1 MGFRTVVVNSRSKL
15 ECRLNFLIVRG
26 ETEKRIYINEIN
38 TLIVQS
44 TAVSLTAALLSELVR
59 NNVKVVFCDEKCNP
73 SSELLPYY
81 GSHNTSK
88 RIKIQTGWTQ
98 EIKDEVWKV
107 LIAKKITSQSELLK
121 KRGFETESIMLEEYA
136 ADVTPGDKT
145 NREGHSAKVYFN
157 CILPEG
163 VTRRGGGFIN
173 GCLNYG
179 YAVLLSAINREIVA
193 SGYMT
198 QIGVWHDNEFN
209 EFNLGSDMIED
220 TLKVCGVKP
229 SKNYDTLIEKLVCY
243 INIFIELKSVSFFVL
258 VGFRDVLSDE
268 DLIALIDHCK
278 LNKVGLFF
286 LESGK
291 CRKRLQ
297 EERKIIITE
306 DLCEIVEN
314 IA

>member
-107 LIAKKITSQSELLK
+107 LIVKKITSQSELLK

-145 NREGHSAKVYFN
+145 NREGHAAKVYFN

-209 EFNLGSDMIED
+209 EFNLGSDMIEPLRTIID
-220 TLKVCGVKP
+220 ETALTIEPCDATFKHTMAGALNYEVTFADKKTTLDVAVRQ
-229 SKNYDTLIEKLVCY
+229 YV
-243 INIFIELKSVSFFVL
+243 KSVLYALEVNDPDEVTFPE
-258 VGFRDVLSDE
+258 DV
-268 DLIALIDHCK
+268 
-278 LNKVGLFF
+278 
-286 LESGK
+286 
-291 CRKRLQ
+291 
-297 EERKIIITE
+297 KISHE
-306 DLCEIVEN
+306 
-314 IA
+314 

>member
-145 NREGHSAKVYFN
+145 NREGHAAKVYFN

-209 EFNLGSDMIED
+209 EFNLGSDIIEPLRTIID
-220 TLKVCGVKP
+220 ETAL
-229 SKNYDTLIEKLVCY
+229 T
-243 INIFIELKSVSFFVL
+243 IELGDATFKHTMAGALNYEVTFADKKTTLDVAVRQYVKSVLYALEVNDPGEVTFPE
-258 VGFRDVLSDE
+258 DV
-268 DLIALIDHCK
+268 
-278 LNKVGLFF
+278 
-286 LESGK
+286 
-291 CRKRLQ
+291 
-297 EERKIIITE
+297 KISHE
-306 DLCEIVEN
+306 
-314 IA
+314 

>member
-107 LIAKKITSQSELLK
+107 LIAKKITFQSELLK

-145 NREGHSAKVYFN
+145 NREGHAAKVYFN

-209 EFNLGSDMIED
+209 EFNLGSDMIEPLRTIID
-220 TLKVCGVKP
+220 ETALTIEPGDATFKHTMAGALNYEVTFADKKTTLDVAVRQ
-229 SKNYDTLIEKLVCY
+229 YV
-243 INIFIELKSVSFFVL
+243 KSVLYALEVNDPDEVTFPE
-258 VGFRDVLSDE
+258 DV
-268 DLIALIDHCK
+268 
-278 LNKVGLFF
+278 
-286 LESGK
+286 
-291 CRKRLQ
+291 
-297 EERKIIITE
+297 KISYE
-306 DLCEIVEN
+306 
-314 IA
+314 

>member
-145 NREGHSAKVYFN
+145 NREGHAAKVYFN

-209 EFNLGSDMIED
+209 EFNLGSDMIEPLRTIID
-220 TLKVCGVKP
+220 ETALTIEPGDATFKHTMAGALNYEVTFADKKTTLDVAVRQ
-229 SKNYDTLIEKLVCY
+229 YV
-243 INIFIELKSVSFFVL
+243 KSVLYALEVNDPDEVTFPE
-258 VGFRDVLSDE
+258 DV
-268 DLIALIDHCK
+268 
-278 LNKVGLFF
+278 
-286 LESGK
+286 
-291 CRKRLQ
+291 
-297 EERKIIITE
+297 KISHE
-306 DLCEIVEN
+306 
-314 IA
+314 

>member
-107 LIAKKITSQSELLK
+107 LITKKITSQSELLK

-145 NREGHSAKVYFN
+145 NREGHAAKVYFN

-209 EFNLGSDMIED
+209 EFNLGSDMIEPLRTIID
-220 TLKVCGVKP
+220 ETALTIEPGDATFKHTMAGALNYEVTFADKKTTLDVAVRQ
-229 SKNYDTLIEKLVCY
+229 YV
-243 INIFIELKSVSFFVL
+243 KSVLYALEVNDPDEVTFPE
-258 VGFRDVLSDE
+258 DV
-268 DLIALIDHCK
+268 
-278 LNKVGLFF
+278 
-286 LESGK
+286 
-291 CRKRLQ
+291 
-297 EERKIIITE
+297 KISHE
-306 DLCEIVEN
+306 
-314 IA
+314 

>member
-121 KRGFETESIMLEEYA
+121 KRGFETESIMIEEYA

-145 NREGHSAKVYFN
+145 NREGHAAKVYFN

-209 EFNLGSDMIED
+209 EFNLGSDMIEPLRTIID
-220 TLKVCGVKP
+220 ETALTIEPGDATFKHTMAGALNYEVTFADKKTTLDVAVRQ
-229 SKNYDTLIEKLVCY
+229 YV
-243 INIFIELKSVSFFVL
+243 KSVLYALEVNDPDEVTFPE
-258 VGFRDVLSDE
+258 DV
-268 DLIALIDHCK
+268 
-278 LNKVGLFF
+278 
-286 LESGK
+286 
-291 CRKRLQ
+291 
-297 EERKIIITE
+297 KISHE
-306 DLCEIVEN
+306 
-314 IA
+314 

>member
-98 EIKDEVWKV
+98 DIKDEVWKV

-145 NREGHSAKVYFN
+145 NREGHAAKVYFN

-209 EFNLGSDMIED
+209 EFNLGSDMIEPLRTIID
-220 TLKVCGVKP
+220 ETALTIEPGDATFKHTMAGALNYEVTFADKKTTLDVAVRQ
-229 SKNYDTLIEKLVCY
+229 YV
-243 INIFIELKSVSFFVL
+243 KSVLYALEVNDPDEVTFPE
-258 VGFRDVLSDE
+258 DV
-268 DLIALIDHCK
+268 
-278 LNKVGLFF
+278 
-286 LESGK
+286 
-291 CRKRLQ
+291 
-297 EERKIIITE
+297 KISHE
-306 DLCEIVEN
+306 
-314 IA
+314 

>member
-145 NREGHSAKVYFN
+145 NREGHAAKVYFN

-163 VTRRGGGFIN
+163 VTRRGSGFIN

-209 EFNLGSDMIED
+209 EFNLGSDIIEPLRTIID
-220 TLKVCGVKP
+220 ETALTIEPGDATFKHTMAGALNYEVTFADKKTTLDVAVRQ
-229 SKNYDTLIEKLVCY
+229 YV
-243 INIFIELKSVSFFVL
+243 KSVLYALEVNDPDEVTFPE
-258 VGFRDVLSDE
+258 DV
-268 DLIALIDHCK
+268 
-278 LNKVGLFF
+278 
-286 LESGK
+286 
-291 CRKRLQ
+291 
-297 EERKIIITE
+297 KISHE
-306 DLCEIVEN
+306 
-314 IA
+314 

>member
-136 ADVTPGDKT
+136 ADVAPGDKT
-145 NREGHSAKVYFN
+145 NREGHAAKVYFN

-209 EFNLGSDMIED
+209 EFNLGSDMIEPLRTIID
-220 TLKVCGVKP
+220 ETALTIEPGDATFKHTMAGALNYEVTFADKKTTLDVAVRQ
-229 SKNYDTLIEKLVCY
+229 YV
-243 INIFIELKSVSFFVL
+243 KSVLYALEVNDPDEVTFPE
-258 VGFRDVLSDE
+258 DV
-268 DLIALIDHCK
+268 
-278 LNKVGLFF
+278 
-286 LESGK
+286 
-291 CRKRLQ
+291 
-297 EERKIIITE
+297 KISHE
-306 DLCEIVEN
+306 
-314 IA
+314 

>member
-88 RIKIQTGWTQ
+88 RIKIQTGWAQ

-145 NREGHSAKVYFN
+145 NREGHAAKVYFN

-209 EFNLGSDMIED
+209 EFNLGSDMIEPLRTIID
-220 TLKVCGVKP
+220 ETALTIEPGDATFKHTMAGALNYEVTFADKKTTLDVAVRQ
-229 SKNYDTLIEKLVCY
+229 YV
-243 INIFIELKSVSFFVL
+243 KSVLYALEVNDPDEVTFPE
-258 VGFRDVLSDE
+258 DV
-268 DLIALIDHCK
+268 
-278 LNKVGLFF
+278 
-286 LESGK
+286 
-291 CRKRLQ
+291 
-297 EERKIIITE
+297 KISHE
-306 DLCEIVEN
+306 
-314 IA
+314 

>member
-145 NREGHSAKVYFN
+145 NREGHAAKVYFN

-209 EFNLGSDMIED
+209 EFNLGSDMIEPLRTIID
-220 TLKVCGVKP
+220 ETALTIEPGDAAFKHTMAGALNYEVTFADKKTTLDVAVRQ
-229 SKNYDTLIEKLVCY
+229 YV
-243 INIFIELKSVSFFVL
+243 KSVLYALEVNDPDEVTFPE
-258 VGFRDVLSDE
+258 DV
-268 DLIALIDHCK
+268 
-278 LNKVGLFF
+278 
-286 LESGK
+286 
-291 CRKRLQ
+291 
-297 EERKIIITE
+297 KISHE
-306 DLCEIVEN
+306 
-314 IA
+314 

>member
-145 NREGHSAKVYFN
+145 NREGHAAKVYFN

-209 EFNLGSDMIED
+209 EFNLGSDMIEPLRTIID
-220 TLKVCGVKP
+220 ETALTIEPGDATFKHTMAGAL
-229 SKNYDTLIEKLVCY
+229 NYEVTFADKKTTFDVAVRQY
-243 INIFIELKSVSFFVL
+243 VKSVLYALEVNDPDEVTFPE
-258 VGFRDVLSDE
+258 DV
-268 DLIALIDHCK
+268 
-278 LNKVGLFF
+278 
-286 LESGK
+286 
-291 CRKRLQ
+291 
-297 EERKIIITE
+297 KISHE
-306 DLCEIVEN
+306 
-314 IA
+314 

>member
-145 NREGHSAKVYFN
+145 NREGHAAKVYFN

-209 EFNLGSDMIED
+209 EFNLGSDMIEPLRTIID
-220 TLKVCGVKP
+220 ETALTIEPGDATFKHTMAGALNYEVTFADKKTTL
-229 SKNYDTLIEKLVCY
+229 
-243 INIFIELKSVSFFVL
+243 
-258 VGFRDVLSDE
+258 DV
-268 DLIALIDHCK
+268 A
-278 LNKVGLFF
+278 V
-286 LESGK
+286 
-291 CRKRLQ
+291 RQ
-297 EERKIIITE
+297 Y
-306 DLCEIVEN
+306 V
-314 IA
+314 

>member
-88 RIKIQTGWTQ
+88 RIKIQIGWTQ

-145 NREGHSAKVYFN
+145 NREGHAAKVYFN

-209 EFNLGSDMIED
+209 EFNLGSDMIEPLRTIID
-220 TLKVCGVKP
+220 ETALTIEPGDATFKHTMAGALNYEVTFADKKTTLDVAVRQ
-229 SKNYDTLIEKLVCY
+229 YV
-243 INIFIELKSVSFFVL
+243 KSVLYALEVNDPDEVTFPE
-258 VGFRDVLSDE
+258 DV
-268 DLIALIDHCK
+268 
-278 LNKVGLFF
+278 
-286 LESGK
+286 
-291 CRKRLQ
+291 
-297 EERKIIITE
+297 KISHE
-306 DLCEIVEN
+306 
-314 IA
+314 

>member
-73 SSELLPYY
+73 SSELLLYY

-145 NREGHSAKVYFN
+145 NREGHAAKVYFN

-163 VTRRGGGFIN
+163 VTRRGSGFIN

-209 EFNLGSDMIED
+209 EFNLGSDMIEPLRTIID
-220 TLKVCGVKP
+220 ETALTIEPGDATFKHTMAGALNYEVTFADKKTTLDVAVRQ
-229 SKNYDTLIEKLVCY
+229 YV
-243 INIFIELKSVSFFVL
+243 KSVLYALEVNDPNEVTFPE
-258 VGFRDVLSDE
+258 DV
-268 DLIALIDHCK
+268 
-278 LNKVGLFF
+278 
-286 LESGK
+286 
-291 CRKRLQ
+291 
-297 EERKIIITE
+297 KISHE
-306 DLCEIVEN
+306 
-314 IA
+314 